1 MTKVILKDSTS
12 QFELMRGKLFK
23 KAHAT
28 GIQAAVTKSWSSRF
42 FIFDCQNCDLFYWK
56 DEPTAEFIEANAE
69 QENLKATRVAMPK
82 AQLQE
87 PTKGVQLRLNY
98 QNVVRDRD
106 V

>member
-1 MTKVILKDSTS
+1 
-12 QFELMRGKLFK
+12 MRGKLFK